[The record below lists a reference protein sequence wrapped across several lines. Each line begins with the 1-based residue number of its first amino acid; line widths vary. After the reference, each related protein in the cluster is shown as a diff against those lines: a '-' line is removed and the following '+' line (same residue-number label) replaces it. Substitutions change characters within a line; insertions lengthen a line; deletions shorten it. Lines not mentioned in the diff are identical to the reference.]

1 MEGYKAPQRDAMFV
15 THELLDYQRH
25 YQALGFDEASE
36 DLVSAIFAEA
46 AKFSENTLAP
56 INQSGDEEGC
66 TWNDGNV
73 NQHTSTTAQSTDH
86 SQHHRER
93 KLIQ

>member
-15 THELLDYQRH
+15 THELLDFQSH
-25 YQALGFDEASE
+25 YQKLGFDEASE
-36 DLVSAIFAEA
+36 DLVSAIFSEA

-66 TWNDGNV
+66 KWEDGVVTTPKGFKEAYLSV
-73 NQHTSTTAQSTDH
+73 NH
-86 SQHHRER
+86 
-93 KLIQ
+93 L